1 MPYLAFSG
9 QSGRKKRP
17 PWLSHSGCRFARKL
31 KCTPKYRTLHLT
43 HLLTATCACRSHALR
58 KTVEV
63 VAHCLFEDAVRACA
77 ACRQCSCC
85 MSPVYFCSH
94 APSQLLWCSTPPIS
108 SDPPPPPP
116 QKRLPSVT
124 LSALCPHT
132 DEFPMFVRF
141 CEFLHDFNVFLC
153 LKRSPCAPTTTRST
167 STRRM
172 APSGPGSM
180 S

>member
-108 SDPPPPPP
+108 SGVEHHPPRNVSP
-116 QKRLPSVT
+116 QSLSLHFVLT
-124 LSALCPHT
+124 L
-132 DEFPMFVRF
+132 M
-141 CEFLHDFNVFLC
+141 NFLC
-153 LKRSPCAPTTTRST
+153 LYVFANFCTTLMCFCASRDRPVPQQPR
-167 STRRM
+167 
-172 APSGPGSM
+172 GPHLQEGWHQVDQDP
-180 S
+180 